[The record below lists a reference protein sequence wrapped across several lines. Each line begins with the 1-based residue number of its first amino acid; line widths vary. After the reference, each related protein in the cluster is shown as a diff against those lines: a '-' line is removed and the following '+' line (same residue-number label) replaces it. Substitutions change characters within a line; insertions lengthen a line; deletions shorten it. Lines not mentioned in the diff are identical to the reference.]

1 MKTIQILL
9 ILLSIISCST
19 PKELV
24 KQNDLSSHISCSGEG
39 EYTIVMDAGLGNWS
53 LFYKPLAEKLTKEY
67 KICLIDRAGYAMEKV
82 STQPRD
88 ANTIAKEIDK
98 ALTEKGITN
107 NVILVGH
114 SLGGLHVRMYQS
126 LYPEKVKAII
136 LLDAASP
143 NQFESLPKEFEEL
156 KNNQVKS
163 LDKVIKLAQKDYLK
177 YSKGKIPTFGLPEN
191 LLDEY
196 YNVTTQPEYYY
207 TMQKETEWFE
217 ESLKQVSKLKP
228 LGSLPLL
235 VIASKHSMNKDLLPG
250 KMENYPFEQHNK
262 TWLKLQRE
270 LSKLSDNSTF
280 ATSEK
285 GHYLNVTDAELVYH
299 YIIQFLHKNNL

>member
-1 MKTIQILL
+1 MKAIKFLL
-9 ILLSIISCST
+9 ILLTFISCST
-19 PKELV
+19 PKEIV
-24 KQNDLSSHISCSGEG
+24 KKNNLSPRISCLGNG
-39 EYTIVMDAGLGNWS
+39 KYTVVMDAGLGNWS

-82 STQPRD
+82 PTQPRD

-163 LDKVIKLAQKDYLK
+163 LDKVIKLAQKGYLK
-177 YSKGKIPTFGLPEN
+177 YSKGKIPTFGLPEK

-217 ESLKQVSKLKP
+217 ESLKQVGKLKP

-235 VIASKHSMNKDLLPG
+235 VIASKHSMNNNLLPG
-250 KMENYPFEQHNK
+250 KMENYPFERHNK
-262 TWLKLQRE
+262 TWLKLQRD

-280 ATSEK
+280 VTSEK
-285 GHYLNVTDAELVYH
+285 GHYFIVTDVELVYQS
-299 YIIQFLHKNNL
+299 IIQFLHKNNM